1 MNKKGKFLTLFLMG
15 VLVTSILFSD
25 LSKAVI
31 VSDQLALVEG
41 SYVDGKILY
50 TNNTHADLLIGYSTI
65 LVEKIFTPSDIPDEM
80 VLIKHSWDAAVGQN
94 TIITYYENQQEMDLT
109 YLVFYDN
116 RTTVFL
122 GVMRF
127 ANASVSVEVNA
138 MQGSTFEGFLNV
150 NNTVITYGNGT
161 SYVYGDV
168 QPADPAYDEIQSLM
182 FGFYIIGFSLGADE
196 YAWTPFGIS
205 PLANVNDDV
214 HYSTGLG
221 KVIDKP
227 AVITTNGDSYDAIHV
242 EYYDTSLIG
251 WWEAPEMHCFYE
263 ASTGILLKV
272 YETDGTETW
281 DFLPGDVVLEPAT
294 SPTATPFGTTSLI
307 IGLIVLGLITV
318 FVKRRK

>member
-1 MNKKGKFLTLFLMG
+1 MNRTSKFLTLIVMG

-31 VSDQLALVEG
+31 VSDQLTLVAE

-50 TNNTHADLLIGYSTI
+50 TNTTHTDLLIGYSTI
-65 LVEKIFTPSDIPDEM
+65 LVEKIFTPTDIPDEM
-80 VLIKHSWDAAVGQN
+80 VLIKYSWDAAVGQN
-94 TIITYYENQQEMDLT
+94 VPITFYEDQQEMDFT

-116 RTTVFL
+116 RTTVFM
-122 GVMRF
+122 GIMKF
-127 ANASVSVEVNA
+127 ADATESVEVNA
-138 MQGSTFEGFLNV
+138 MQGNTLEGFLEV

-168 QPADPAYDEIQSLM
+168 QPADPVYDEIQNLM
-182 FGFYIIGFSLGADE
+182 FGFYLIGYGLGAGE

-227 AVITTNGDSYDAIHV
+227 AVITTTGDSYDAIHV
-242 EYYDTSLIG
+242 EYYDTSLYG
-251 WWEAPEMHCFYE
+251 FWDAPEMHCFYE

-281 DFLPGDVVLEPAT
+281 DFLPGHVVLEP
-294 SPTATPFGTTSLI
+294 PTTTPTPYSLVGI
-307 IGLIVLGLITV
+307 VTGLVVIGLITV
-318 FVKRRK
+318 YIRRRK